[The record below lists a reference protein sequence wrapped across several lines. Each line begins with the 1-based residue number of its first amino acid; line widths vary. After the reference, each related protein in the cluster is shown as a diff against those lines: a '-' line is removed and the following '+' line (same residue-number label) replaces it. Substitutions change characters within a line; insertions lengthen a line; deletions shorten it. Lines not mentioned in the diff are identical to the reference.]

1 MRGTKG
7 VVTPYTGLSLADEG
21 SRTLPGAGA
30 RWNIGAGTVLGLEG
44 RREQSGSEAATN
56 AVMLRAEVR
65 W

>member
-21 SRTLPGAGA
+21 GRTLPGA